1 MSARAVRSTKRV
13 DLKNVAGDLSVE
25 NLMIGP
31 GTINSD
37 PNLPLLL
44 AVRRDEY
51 HPLESHVIPATLEAG
66 RQCALGMVSG
76 RIPPL
81 NFRSA
86 NAGILMEA
94 PWLIGGA
101 VPV

>member
-1 MSARAVRSTKRV
+1 MSARTVTSTKRV
-13 DLKNVAGDLSVE
+13 DLENVAGDLSTE
-25 NLMIGP
+25 DLMIGP

-81 NFRSA
+81 NFRPA

-94 PWLIGGA
+94 PWLI
-101 VPV
+101 